1 MLKRLKNIFLL
12 SPFFILAIL
21 MIKYYLSEKN
31 KIFTDKSRT
40 FYQLKPSKNIENLIL
55 LKNDT
60 NNIIIYK
67 DELEDFNKKRKKRI
81 WETLIND

>member
-21 MIKYYLSEKN
+21 MTKYYLSEKN